1 MRSPVKQSQTGPESS
16 PVIQAMSAHTA
27 ANTCFRTS
35 SCPAFAV
42 SDSAGLGQLTIGGAA
57 GPLQC
62 DAGGSDAFEADLPR
76 AGVELPRRATARR
89 PATDPAGGDLL
100 PGYLDQSQLCAHVPS
115 IGWGCDSYPAEMPR
129 TRQEGRREV
138 THALRSRSP
147 TAARRTRPRTRA
159 RLPAAAAC
167 QARLD
172 QHGWGTTGEELEII
186 PNRDLFVFDNVIDNP
201 SGFQSASQQFQIH
214 SCLAGDTRAT
224 NVPSPSCADTNLVV
238 KGNVIW
244 NGPQSGLRPDRTAR
258 GCFGA
263 VGQPV
268 ERRRDQLHR

>member
-1 MRSPVKQSQTGPESS
+1 M
-16 PVIQAMSAHTA
+16 A
-27 ANTCFRTS
+27 AR
-35 SCPAFAV
+35 
-42 SDSAGLGQLTIGGAA
+42 SAGHDLTTGVRLALMRGTYAVEDSPNYWESRHGTRAA
-57 GPLQC
+57 P
-62 DAGGSDAFEADLPR
+62 
-76 AGVELPRRATARR
+76 VELESVDCVGA
-89 PATDPAGGDLL
+89 
-100 PGYLDQSQLCAHVPS
+100 
-115 IGWGCDSYPAEMPR
+115 
-129 TRQEGRREV
+129 
-138 THALRSRSP
+138 
-147 TAARRTRPRTRA
+147 A

-172 QHGWGTTGEELEII
+172 QHGWGTTGEALEII